1 MAAGKLSLIVFSGD
15 YARAH
20 YALAAAAAAA
30 AVDRPATL
38 FFTMQ
43 GARALLAAGADG
55 EEGWRSLAGADADA
69 GLRERGVAGFE
80 ELLDSCAALGVR
92 FMVCEMGLRAL
103 GRRPRSTARR
113 PPDSG
118 GGAGE
123 FFRGRGGRRRDAV
136 RLSAR
141 PYGAAASA
149 PSSARP
155 SGSAIAASRAAR
167 SRGAASRGAR
177 SASSHGVT
185 RASTMR
191 R

>member
-69 GLRERGVAGFE
+69 GLRERGVVGFE

-103 GRRPRSTARR
+103 GVDPEALRGDLPIAVAGLVSFFA
-113 PPDSG
+113 DAEAD
-118 GGAGE
+118 GAML
-123 FFRGRGGRRRDAV
+123 FV
-136 RLSAR
+136 
-141 PYGAAASA
+141 
-149 PSSARP
+149 
-155 SGSAIAASRAAR
+155 
-167 SRGAASRGAR
+167 
-177 SASSHGVT
+177 
-185 RASTMR
+185 
-191 R
+191 